1 MKCPKC
7 GNDEDKVLD
16 SRSAREGAAIRRRR
30 ECLVCGRRFTTYE
43 VVDTIQIMV
52 VKKDGTKEFFDRRK
66 IISGILKACHKRPVD
81 AEALA
86 ADVETELTNSLRG
99 EVTSDEIGKTV
110 LQKLRKLDAV
120 SYIRYAS
127 VYRDFD
133 DIKSFLDELETINN
147 NENKQ

>member
-1 MKCPKC
+1 M
-7 GNDEDKVLD
+7 
-16 SRSAREGAAIRRRR
+16 
-30 ECLVCGRRFTTYE
+30 
-43 VVDTIQIMV
+43 VDTIQIMV